1 METNYA
7 PTQEDDFEG
16 ADELDSKIR
25 SGQMQISVFSP
36 GRVNSSGLSVGVNEN
51 LSNLDQ
57 YSNEREFEQ

>member
-7 PTQEDDFEG
+7 PLQDDDFEG
-16 ADELDSKIR
+16 TGLDSKIR

-36 GRVNSSGLSVGVNEN
+36 GRVHSGLSVGVNEN

-57 YSNEREFEQ
+57 YSDEREFEQ